1 MNDEL
6 FDRLISECL
15 LKAVI
20 SGGKGGQHVNKVAS
34 RVELYFDV
42 KVSKYLSDVQ
52 KETVLLRLNS
62 KISQDGVLRLVSS
75 SDRSQFR
82 NRKIVIDKFIAAI
95 SSALVQKK
103 KRKETVV
110 PKFSKE
116 ERMLKKRLN
125 AEIKKLRKKPEGY

>member
-6 FDRLISECL
+6 YDRLISECL

-52 KETVLLRLNS
+52 KETVLSRIKS
-62 KISQDGVLRLVSS
+62 KISQDGVLRLISS

-82 NRKIVIDKFIAAI
+82 NRKIVIDKFIATI
-95 SSALVQKK
+95 SSALIQKK

-125 AEIKKLRKKPEGY
+125 AEIKKLRQKPEGY

>member
-62 KISQDGVLRLVSS
+62 KVSQDGVLRLVSS

-125 AEIKKLRKKPEGY
+125 AEIKKLRQKPEGY

>member
-6 FDRLISECL
+6 FDRLISVCL